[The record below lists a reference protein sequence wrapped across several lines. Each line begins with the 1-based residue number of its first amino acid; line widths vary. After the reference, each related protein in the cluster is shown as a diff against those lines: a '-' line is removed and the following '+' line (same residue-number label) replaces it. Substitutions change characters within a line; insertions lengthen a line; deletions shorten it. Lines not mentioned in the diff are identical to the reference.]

1 MQTTLLKNAMRAL
14 MMFVALA
21 IVTGIVYPL
30 LVTGL
35 SRLAFPARSDGTL
48 VSVQGRTVGSELIG
62 QSFTSENYF
71 HGRPSAAGPD
81 GYDASASSGSNLGP
95 TNAKLLE
102 NVAANA
108 AAIRS
113 ESGLAEEYIV
123 PADLVTSSASGLDPH
138 ISPAS
143 AYLQVPRV
151 ARARGLSEGQVR
163 AVVDGNVQEKWLG
176 VFGEPMVNV
185 LKLNLDLDNFQ
196 TP

>member
-1 MQTTLLKNAMRAL
+1 MQTALLKNAMRAL

-30 LVTGL
+30 VITGL
-35 SRLAFPARSDGTL
+35 SNLIFPTRSVGSL
-48 VSVQGRTVGSELIG
+48 VAAQGRTVGSELIG
-62 QSFTSENYF
+62 QSFTAEKYF
-71 HGRPSAAGPD
+71 HGRPSAAGPE

-102 NVAANA
+102 SVDANA
-108 AAIRS
+108 TAVRS
-113 ESGLAEEYIV
+113 ENGLAQGYIV
-123 PADLVTSSASGLDPH
+123 PADLATASASGLDPH

-151 ARARGLSEGQVR
+151 AMARGLSEDQVKVIVN
-163 AVVDGNVQEKWLG
+163 ANLQEKWLSI
-176 VFGEPMVNV
+176 FGEPRVNV
-185 LKLNLDLDNFQ
+185 FKLNLELDNFQ